1 MFFDRID
8 DYVYGDCTDEEF
20 KLFEEHMN
28 SCMKC
33 KEEYEFSLSIK
44 KAMSSMPEITPPA
57 DFSKSLNER
66 LDKELIKPVRPS
78 VYKRYSVAAACVA
91 LVAILGVDTV
101 KLTKDTVVN
110 DSHLPFDK
118 NDISSVPEKLTVPED
133 EQLPL
138 QNEPAIVFTVPEN
151 VNTIPVSE
159 ASTTPKLP
167 ENKVVI
173 SNQDKLPVK
182 PEPEFN
188 SVPKKNTEEKKNNHT
203 YSDNVHETTP
213 LPIVETKKKSEPVI
227 VKKDE
232 VKQEEQNTEIPEIPE
247 VTTPHKTFVYEKNN
261 IPEYMD
267 PREHVVLASVVEN
280 EYATTGVNLE
290 DLPVKERDLRAEFA
304 LLENPKTGNIIATP
318 ATVASLDGV
327 QIQEVK
333 SNRKGS
339 DEYGVGS
346 GSIFISAKDIEFV
359 NKILIKYTTGEEN
372 STYFLTGDN
381 FKSFTDELEMNGISF
396 EKRLISQEGKNI
408 AFKVVV
414 C

>member
-20 KLFEEHMN
+20 KIFEEHMN
-28 SCMKC
+28 TCMKC

-110 DSHLPFDK
+110 DSHLPFEK
-118 NDISSVPEKLTVPED
+118 NDISSVPEKLAVPED

-151 VNTIPVSE
+151 VNTTPVSE
-159 ASTTPKLP
+159 ASTTLKLP
-167 ENKVVI
+167 ENRVVI
-173 SNQDKLPVK
+173 SKPDKLPAK
-182 PEPEFN
+182 PESEFN
-188 SVPKKNTEEKKNNHT
+188 LVSEKKNEEKKNNT
-203 YSDNVHETTP
+203 YFGNENEIAP
-213 LPIVETKKKSEPVI
+213 LSTSETKKKSEPVI
-227 VKKDE
+227 VKKED
-232 VKQEEQNTEIPEIPE
+232 VKQEEQKIETSE

-327 QIQEVK
+327 QIQEIK

-346 GSIFISAKDIEFV
+346 GSIFISAKDIELV
-359 NKILIKYTTGEEN
+359 NQILIKYTTGEDN